1 MIHLRRIDP
10 TRNMRRYYSV
20 TVQPTLFGEWSLQRE
35 WGRIGCAGRLV
46 STGFATESDAVV
58 AMARCSGMPLVKQRG
73 ACGPWP
79 TAAL

>member
-20 TVQPTLFGEWSLQRE
+20 TVQPTLFGDWALQRE

-46 STGFATESDAVV
+46 STGFATESDAVLT
-58 AMARCSGMPLVKQRG
+58 MARVLEAKRRRG
-73 ACGPWP
+73 F
-79 TAAL
+79 AAS